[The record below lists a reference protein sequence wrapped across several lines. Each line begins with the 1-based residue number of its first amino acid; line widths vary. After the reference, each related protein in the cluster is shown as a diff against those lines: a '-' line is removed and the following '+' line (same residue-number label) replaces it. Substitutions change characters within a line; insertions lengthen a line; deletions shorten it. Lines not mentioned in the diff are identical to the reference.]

1 MSTVTAKGYAR
12 VAHGHVWHITQRCD
26 KNEFLL
32 SEEPERRRWLYWLYQ
47 AKRRYG
53 LSVLNYVVTSNHV
66 HLLVHDDGGEHYKQ
80 AMKMINAKTQGEFNR
95 RQGRREPFWAAEFQ
109 STAIQT
115 DAHLARCVTYMDLN
129 MVRAGVVDHPE
140 KWRCGGY
147 YESMNPP
154 TRGARL
160 DRVKLRQ
167 LLQFDTEKA
176 LQDARDRWIVEKAD
190 VPSKTRET
198 YWSDSIAVGDLAF
211 ALHMKR
217 ALAFT
222 HPGRRAQR
230 ERGCF
235 AVR

>member
-1 MSTVTAKGYAR
+1 MSKGYAP
-12 VAHGHVWHITQRCD
+12 VASGHVWHITQRCY
-26 KNEFLL
+26 KNQFLL
-32 SEEPERRRWLYWLYQ
+32 GEEPERRRWLYWLYQ
-47 AKRRYG
+47 AKRQFK

-66 HLLVHDDGGEHYKQ
+66 HLLVHDDGSEHHKR
-80 AMKMINAKTQGEFNR
+80 AMNMINARTQSEFNR
-95 RQGRREPFWAAEFQ
+95 RHGRREPFWAPTFQ
-109 STAIQT
+109 ATAIQT

-129 MVRAGVVDHPE
+129 MVRAGEVEHP
-140 KWRCGGY
+140 KQWRCGGY
-147 YESMNPP
+147 YESINPP
-154 TRGARL
+154 ARGARL
-160 DRVKLRQ
+160 DSMKLRR
-167 LLQFDTEKA
+167 LLQFDTQEA
-176 LQDARDRWIVEKAD
+176 LQQARDRWIVEKASA
-190 VPSKTRET
+190 PAKARET

>member
-1 MSTVTAKGYAR
+1 MSKGYAR
-12 VAHGHVWHITQRCD
+12 AARGHVWHITQRCHD
-26 KNEFLL
+26 SQFLL
-32 SEEPERRRWLYWLYQ
+32 SKEPERRRWLYWLYQ
-47 AKRRYG
+47 AKRRFG

-66 HLLVHDDGGEHYKQ
+66 HLLVHDDGSERYRS
-80 AMKMINAKTQGEFNR
+80 AMKMINAKTQSEYNR
-95 RQGRREPFWAAEFQ
+95 RLGRRDPFWAADFQ
-109 STAIQT
+109 ATAIQT

-129 MVRAGVVDHPE
+129 MVRAGEVEHPRQ
-140 KWRCGGY
+140 WRCSGY
-147 YESMNPP
+147 YESANPP

-160 DRVKLRQ
+160 DGAKLRQ
-167 LLQFDTEKA
+167 LLQFDTQEA
-176 LQDARDRWIVEKAD
+176 LQRARDGWIAEKAD
-190 VPSKTRET
+190 APSKARET

-211 ALHMKR
+211 ALQMKR